1 MGIPADY
8 NDASFAT
15 RCNFRPPDWIPEPV
29 SMLPIP
35 KDRIAPQECVEVSTK
50 LAAARPTAKVSF
62 SADVEEV
69 RARTHPTE
77 RDRRE
82 PIKMMAIRRDQRAP
96 IKMVSGRAW
105 SPGIYRALRLL
116 GKTLDV
122 AWERAFIR
130 SLTSN

>member
-8 NDASFAT
+8 NDASFGT

-35 KDRIAPQECVEVSTK
+35 KDRIAPQECVGVSTK
-50 LAAARPTAKVSF
+50 PAAARPTAKVRF
-62 SADVEEV
+62 AVDVEEV
-69 RARTHPTE
+69 CTRTQATNL
-77 RDRRE
+77 DRRA
-82 PIKMMAIRRDQRAP
+82 PIKMAIGRDQRAP